1 MSHTYPRPA
10 QHRMTAVLDQQNAGT
25 YFGIDVPF
33 MEHIGL
39 KPLSLEDGCCR
50 TLLPLN
56 PALVNSRG
64 DIHGGTLMSAFDFTL
79 SVAARGHDPLRYGVI
94 TIDMT
99 THFYEAARS
108 DLTVIGRCAR
118 RGKSIAF
125 CEGEI
130 VDVAGTVVAVAHA
143 VFKLI
148 LTRDVQPSRLAA
160 P

>member
-1 MSHTYPRPA
+1 
-10 QHRMTAVLDQQNAGT
+10 MTSALPPGLGP

-39 KPLSLEDGCCR
+39 KPVSLDETCCKTR
-50 TLLPLN
+50 LAWN

-79 SVAARGHDPLRYGVI
+79 SAAARAHDPLRYGAI
-94 TIDMT
+94 TVDLT
-99 THFYEAARS
+99 THFLEASRS
-108 DLTVIGRCAR
+108 ELTVIGRCTK
-118 RGKSIAF
+118 RGKSMAF

-130 VDVAGTVVAVAHA
+130 VNPEGTVVAVARG

-148 LTRDVQPSRLAA
+148 LRERATP
-160 P
+160 

>member
-1 MSHTYPRPA
+1 MSDKFNLPLAPKGVA
-10 QHRMTAVLDQQNAGT
+10 T
-25 YFGIDVPF
+25 YFGIEVPF

-50 TLLPLN
+50 TLLARQ

-79 SVAARGHDPLRYGVI
+79 SAAARSHEPTRFGAI

-99 THFYEAARS
+99 THFYEAART
-108 DLTVIGRCAR
+108 DLMVIGRCAR

-130 VDVAGTVVAVAHA
+130 LDQSGTVVAVARA
-143 VFKLI
+143 MFKLI
-148 LTRDVQPSRLAA
+148 ALQEPRT
-160 P
+160 

>member
-1 MSHTYPRPA
+1 
-10 QHRMTAVLDQQNAGT
+10 MTAVLDQQGAGA

-39 KPLSLEDGCCR
+39 KPISLTDGCCR
-50 TLLPLN
+50 TLLPRH

-64 DIHGGTLMSAFDFTL
+64 DVHGGTLMSAFDFTL
-79 SVAARGHDPLRYGVI
+79 SVAARAHDPLRYGVI

-118 RGKSIAF
+118 RGKATAF

-130 VDVAGTVVAVAHA
+130 VDEAGTVVAVARA

-148 LTRDVQPSRLAA
+148 LAKDARQ
-160 P
+160 

>member
-1 MSHTYPRPA
+1 
-10 QHRMTAVLDQQNAGT
+10 MTALADEQGSIS

-39 KPLSLEDGCCR
+39 EPVSLEDDCCR
-50 TLLPLN
+50 TLLRWQ

-79 SVAARGHDPLRYGVI
+79 SAAARAHEPMCYGAI

-108 DLTVIGRCAR
+108 DLMVIGRCAR
-118 RGKSIAF
+118 RGRSIAF

-130 VDVAGTVVAVAHA
+130 VDDTGRVVAVARA
-143 VFKLI
+143 MFKLVV
-148 LTRDVQPSRLAA
+148 RKDDAA
-160 P
+160 EMAVTAKTDRTLGD

>member
-1 MSHTYPRPA
+1 MSTVLPPTR
-10 QHRMTAVLDQQNAGT
+10 TAP

-39 KPLSLEDGCCR
+39 KPLSLDETSCR
-50 TLLPLN
+50 TLLTWQ

-79 SVAARGHDPLRYGVI
+79 SAAARGHEPLRYGAI

-99 THFYEAARS
+99 THFLEAARS
-108 DLTVIGRCAR
+108 DLTVVGRCTK
-118 RGKSIAF
+118 RGRSMAF

-130 VDVAGTVVAVAHA
+130 VDAAGTVVAVARA
-143 VFKLI
+143 VFKLV
-148 LTRDVQPSRLAA
+148 LRQEQNHGDKP
-160 P
+160 

>member
-1 MSHTYPRPA
+1 MS
-10 QHRMTAVLDQQNAGT
+10 NALPPGLGP

-39 KPLSLEDGCCR
+39 KPVSLDEACCK
-50 TLLPLN
+50 TQLAWN

-79 SVAARGHDPLRYGVI
+79 SAAARAHDPLRYGAI
-94 TIDMT
+94 TVDLT
-99 THFYEAARS
+99 THFLEASRS
-108 DLTVIGRCAR
+108 ELTVIGRCIK
-118 RGKSIAF
+118 RGKSMAF

-130 VDVAGTVVAVAHA
+130 VNPEGTVVAVARG

-148 LTRDVQPSRLAA
+148 LRERGTS
-160 P
+160 